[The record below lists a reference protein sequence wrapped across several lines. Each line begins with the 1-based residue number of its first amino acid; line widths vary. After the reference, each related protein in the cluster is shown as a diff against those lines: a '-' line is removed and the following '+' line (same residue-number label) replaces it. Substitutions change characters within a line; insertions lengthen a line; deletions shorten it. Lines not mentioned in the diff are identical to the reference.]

1 MKVTTDS
8 CLFGA
13 WVADLLTDQKDR
25 VKQILDIGAGTGLLS
40 LMLAQ
45 KMPNSTIE
53 AIEAEEQSARQ
64 AIENIGLS
72 PWPNSVTVR
81 HTDIRKYTSRNKFDV
96 IISNPPFY
104 ENELKGNN
112 PAKNLAHHDNGLQL
126 KELPDIFKELLH
138 KDGNFFL
145 LLPYKRKDEINK
157 LLIQHNLIINNIT
170 LVKQSEKH
178 SYFRIMVCGSMR
190 AIDESPGIHET
201 ISKEMYIRNNTDS
214 YTPEFTRLLK
224 DYYLYL

>member
-45 KMPNSTIE
+45 KMRNSTIE

-64 AIENIGLS
+64 ATENIALS
-72 PWPNSVTVR
+72 PWPDSVTVR
-81 HTDIRKYTSRNKFDV
+81 HTDIRIYASRNKFDV
-96 IISNPPFY
+96 IIINPPFY
-104 ENELKGNN
+104 ENELKAKD
-112 PAKNLAHHDNGLQL
+112 PAKNIAHHDNGLQL
-126 KELPDIFKELLH
+126 RELPEIFKKFLN
-138 KDGNFFL
+138 KDGKFFL
-145 LLPYKRKDEINK
+145 LLPYKRKEEIKK
-157 LLIQHNLIINNIT
+157 LLLLHNLIIENIT
-170 LVKQSEKH
+170 LVKQSAEH
-178 SYFRIMVCGSMR
+178 SYFRIMICGSIP
-190 AIDESPGIHET
+190 AIDANRGISET
-201 ISKEMYIRNNTDS
+201 ITGEISIRNNTEA